1 MMSIT
6 RAGRILTAIYFR
18 LVERGIDS
26 YEAAEIC
33 VHIDPDIIRTHKD
46 QAVEML
52 VDDIV
57 LAHKELEAKLPEPLH
72 AFAMLIHSMDSHHER
87 NQLVY

>member
-1 MMSIT
+1 MSIT
-6 RAGRILTAIYFR
+6 RAGRILTAIYYR
-18 LVERGIDS
+18 LVERGIDT

-46 QAVEML
+46 GAIEIL
-52 VDDIV
+52 VGDIL

-72 AFAMLIHSMDSHHER
+72 AFAMLIHSMDSHHEIG
-87 NQLVY
+87 QPIY